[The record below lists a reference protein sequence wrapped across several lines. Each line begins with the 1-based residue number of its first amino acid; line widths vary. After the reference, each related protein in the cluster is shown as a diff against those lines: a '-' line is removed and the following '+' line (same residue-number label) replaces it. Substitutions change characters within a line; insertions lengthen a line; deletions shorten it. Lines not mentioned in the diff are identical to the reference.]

1 VAFRLCC
8 STFYH
13 LTAYVTYAI
22 LIDLNHKAK
31 PTHQLTWLDN
41 RLDSLRTLILL
52 YRLYYVMP
60 QSRVDSSAMSK
71 RATSFLTANARPF
84 ALRQTRDDHRQM
96 RDPLP
101 LRKRTTFCLC
111 ANARPFA
118 FAQMQEHLPLEL
130 KLNATIPWFLP
141 QPG

>member
-1 VAFRLCC
+1 MAFRLCC

-52 YRLYYVMP
+52 HRLDYVMP

-71 RATSFLTANARPF
+71 RATSFLKANARPF
-84 ALRQTRDDHRQM
+84 ALRQTRDHFVLRQM

-111 ANARPFA
+111 ANARA
-118 FAQMQEHLPLEL
+118 FALRTQAECYHSLVSTS
-130 KLNATIPWFLP
+130 ARISI
-141 QPG
+141 